1 MNALVNFEGF
11 LCIIKNVENK
21 FRNWEEC
28 KGYATGGNQEIPQN
42 ILLKK
47 ESEQKFYW
55 VFSRN

>member
-11 LCIIKNVENK
+11 LCIIKNVEHK

-47 ESEQKFYW
+47 ESEQKVY
-55 VFSRN
+55 

>member
-11 LCIIKNVENK
+11 VCIIKNVEHK